1 MAMYFD
7 VSVHKYYKALQKAQ
21 DAGLIAKTPMQQ
33 LNGTEPLVA
42 VWIGSSRALEKTPLY
57 AGYPKFSAF
66 GISEHAAKIYNY
78 G

>member
-33 LNGTEPLVA
+33 LNGTEPDRFQP
-42 VWIGSSRALEKTPLY
+42 GFGKTPVY
-57 AGYPKFSAF
+57 AGYSKFFAF